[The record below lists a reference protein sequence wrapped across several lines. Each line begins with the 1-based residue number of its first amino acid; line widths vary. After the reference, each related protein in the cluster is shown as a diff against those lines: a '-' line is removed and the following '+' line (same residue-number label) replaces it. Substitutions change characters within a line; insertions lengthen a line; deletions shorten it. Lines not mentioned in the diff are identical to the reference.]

1 VGVVRKIPTGFMARI
16 IALLLGLY
24 GASAAATDVALI
36 GVVGEKAAV
45 FAVNGGEPKAVK
57 VGQTWNRILLVSVER
72 QQATVEIDG
81 KRRILMIGQHHRSA
95 SISPASSRAQV
106 VLAADTRGM
115 FHGEGSI
122 NGLPIRF
129 MVDTGATFVAMSA
142 REAVRLGIDFQK
154 GRPVMM
160 QTANG
165 RVMNYLVTLD
175 RVRLGDIELSGIE
188 GVVGEQDMPF
198 ALLGMSFLNRLEMQ
212 RDGGSMTLT
221 RRF

>member
-1 VGVVRKIPTGFMARI
+1 MAVVRKIPTGFMPHF
-16 IALLLGLY
+16 IALLLLVL
-24 GASAAATDVALI
+24 APCAALAADVALI

-45 FAVNGGEPKAVK
+45 FAVDGGEPKAVK
-57 VGQTWNRILLVSVER
+57 VGQTWNGISVVSVER
-72 QQATVEIDG
+72 EQATVEIEG
-81 KRRILMIGQHHRSA
+81 KRRVLKIGQHYRSA
-95 SISPASSRAQV
+95 AAAAGGRTKV
-106 VLAADTRGM
+106 TLAADGRGM
-115 FHGEGSI
+115 FHAEGAI
-122 NGLPIRF
+122 NGLPVRF
-129 MVDTGATFVAMSA
+129 MVDTGATYVGMSA

-165 RVMNYLVTLD
+165 RVVNYLVKLD
-175 RVRLGDIELSGIE
+175 RVKLGDIELTGID

>member
-1 VGVVRKIPTGFMARI
+1 MARI
-16 IALLLGLY
+16 IALLLALY
-24 GASAAATDVALI
+24 CAPAAALDVALI

-45 FAVNGGEPKAVK
+45 FAVDGGEPKAVK

-81 KRRILMIGQHHRSA
+81 KRRVLMIGQHYRSA
-95 SISPASSRAQV
+95 SVARPSSSAHV
-106 VLAADTRGM
+106 TLAADTRGM

-122 NGLPIRF
+122 NGLPMRF
-129 MVDTGATFVAMSA
+129 LVDTGATFVAMSA
-142 REAVRLGIDFQK
+142 RDAVRLGIDFQK

-175 RVRLGDIELSGIE
+175 RVRLGDIELNGVE

-212 RDGGSMTLT
+212 RGGGSMTLT